1 MKNER
6 IYILAHNGYTISFDD
21 EHCFLNDKQLEIKEG
36 ETRDTKTIAEELK
49 LKFYQDFFKKYYKN
63 IVVLTAAGTSM
74 DNGSN
79 RGKSREGLWCECKPE
94 IEEVY
99 SKCDNIKAKKFEEH
113 FDIEGFLT
121 SMILHEKVNGEI
133 KNDNNER
140 IIPKIEK
147 KIVNA
152 CSLIL
157 DKMMAPHLDFLNKLT
172 ARKPSDPRLQLF
184 TTNYDTLFEQ
194 SANEK
199 GFIIIDGF
207 SFTQPRKFS
216 GRFYDIDIVNR
227 DKSRIKQEESFIP
240 RVFQLYK
247 LHGSL
252 NWEKSNEDI
261 VLKENPIEP
270 LIVYP
275 ASEKYESSYEQPYF
289 EMMSRFQQ
297 ALRKENTLLIVI
309 GFGFQDK
316 HIQNVIKEAVNQN
329 SSFHLVIIF
338 YNRDK
343 EGKETGIIID
353 SICDYFNDVIHFIP
367 KSNVSIIFDTFGG
380 FTKSYPL
387 NFTYFNAK
395 EDESI

>member
-1 MKNER
+1 MADDK
-6 IYILAHNGYTISFDD
+6 ICILSHNGYTITFND
-21 EHCFLNDKQLEIKEG
+21 EHCFLNNKLVEVKEG
-36 ETRDTKTIAEELK
+36 DTRNAKAIAEDLK
-49 LKFYQDFFKKYYKN
+49 LRFYEDFFKKYYKN
-63 IVVLTAAGTSM
+63 LVVLTAAGTSM

-79 RGKSREGLWCECKPE
+79 RGKSREGLWEECKPE

-121 SMILHEKVNGEI
+121 SIILHEKVNGEI
-133 KNDNNER
+133 KDGNDKR

-147 KIVNA
+147 KIVAA
-152 CSLIL
+152 CSLNL
-157 DKMMAPHLDFLNKLT
+157 DKIMAPHLDFLNKLT

-252 NWEKSNEDI
+252 NWEKNNEDI

-387 NFTYFNAK
+387 NFTYFNTK